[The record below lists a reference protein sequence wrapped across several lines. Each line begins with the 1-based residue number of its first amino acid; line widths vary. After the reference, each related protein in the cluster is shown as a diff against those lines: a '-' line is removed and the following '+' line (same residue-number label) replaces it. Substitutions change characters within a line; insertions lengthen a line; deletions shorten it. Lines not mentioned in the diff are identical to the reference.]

1 MNREKD
7 HLQYLFRSLK
17 HHPSPYLIYELDGS
31 IKWTNLAAN
40 YIFRIEDPKD
50 LIADIKQALKG
61 LK

>member
-1 MNREKD
+1 MHQEKD

-40 YIFRIEDPKD
+40 YIFRIEDS
-50 LIADIKQALKG
+50 KG
-61 LK
+61 LSVNIPKESKI